1 MLNGQVVR
9 GELFSLRE
17 SRPFGAGEG
26 FSFAVPTPALK
37 GQPVPKAGG
46 FHAILIG
53 KLFFK

>member
-53 KLFFK
+53 KLFLK